1 MKPWLGNLSTSLFA
15 CGWRPNVCVLHSD
28 LCSLQGWRL
37 TLADRCA
44 ASRFSRRA
52 SRRPSLRSSCWG
64 ASNPRRVPPATSGSP
79 HPALRPPRP
88 AWRSERSCSC
98 RKDPGAAWRRD
109 WQGSS
114 AAGCHRESGR
124 TGWSLCGTA
133 RGSLVGEASRWRGPQ
148 CHRSSSGASVAGI
161 RALFV
166 RSLREKGEGERE
178 KCNRIISSLRA
189 PTRLLMSKNRAESV
203 GRQGNRGARSGQQ
216 QRRTMNSF
224 CC

>member
-15 CGWRPNVCVLHSD
+15 CGWRPNVCVLRSD

-37 TLADRCA
+37 TPADRCA
-44 ASRFSRRA
+44 ASRFSRRE
-52 SRRPSLRSSCWG
+52 SHRPSLRSSCWV
-64 ASNPRRVPPATSGSP
+64 ASNPRHVPPATSGSP
-79 HPALRPPRP
+79 HPSLRPPRP

-133 RGSLVGEASRWRGPQ
+133 PDSLVGEVSRWRGPQ
-148 CHRSSSGASVAGI
+148 CHRSSSGASVSGI

-166 RSLREKGEGERE
+166 WSLREKREGE
-178 KCNRIISSLRA
+178 KCNRIISILRA
-189 PTRLLMSKNRAESV
+189 PTRFFTAKNRAESV
-203 GRQGNRGARSGQQ
+203 GRQGDRGARAGQQ
-216 QRRTMNSF
+216 QRSTINGF
-224 CC
+224 CY